1 MPVFH
6 FTEKAFSLPGS
17 LSLTELG
24 GRDASQWV
32 KAAGGLADGIRTGRY
47 APGEQLPSLAAM
59 AAAACVH
66 PRVMRRALHR
76 LRELGYVVYRRGVGY
91 YVSDAPPG
99 LGQSGRSPE
108 FET

>member
-6 FTEKAFSLPGS
+6 FTEKAFSLPGG
-17 LSLTELG
+17 LSLAELG

-47 APGEQLPSLAAM
+47 TPGEQLPPLAAM

-91 YVSDAPPG
+91 YVSDAPPR